1 MMPAERIYEILRAP
15 VVTEKSAQFG
25 SEGQDEG
32 ERLNKLVFRVA
43 PDATK
48 ADVKRA
54 VETLFKVK
62 VHAVNCL
69 IRKGKTKR
77 FRNRLGRRDDVK
89 RAIVTL
95 AKGQSLDAL
104 SLAARK

>member
-15 VVTEKSAQFG
+15 VVTEKTAQFS
-25 SEGQDEG
+25 SEEKG

-48 ADVKRA
+48 ADIKRA

-69 IRKGKTKR
+69 IRKGKRKR
-77 FRNRLGRRDDVK
+77 FRNRLGQREDVK
-89 RAIVTL
+89 RAFVTL

-104 SLAARK
+104 SLAGNK

>member
-1 MMPAERIYEILRAP
+1 MPAERIYEILRAP
-15 VVTEKSAQFG
+15 VVTEKTAQFG
-25 SEGQDEG
+25 GEDSG

-62 VHAVNCL
+62 VQAVNTL
-69 IRKGKTKR
+69 VRKGKVKR
-77 FRNRLGRRDDVK
+77 FRNRLGRRVHMK

-95 AKGQSLDAL
+95 AKGESLDAMA
-104 SLAARK
+104 LAASK

>member
-15 VVTEKSAQFG
+15 VVTEKTAQFG
-25 SEGQDEG
+25 ADDKG
-32 ERLNKLVFRVA
+32 ERLHKLVFRVS

-54 VETLFKVK
+54 VEALFKVK
-62 VHAVNCL
+62 VHAVNSL
-69 IRKGKTKR
+69 VRKGKVKR
-77 FRNRLGRRDDVK
+77 FRNRLGRRVHTK

-95 AKGQSLDAL
+95 AKGQNLDAL
-104 SLAARK
+104 SLAPSK